1 MENEQNLNTASQT
14 ITRKLKLSWSG
25 DGSTLFGILI
35 VNWILTALTFGLY
48 YPWAKARKLEY
59 IYGQTRL
66 NKENFSF
73 HGTGNE
79 MFKGFVK
86 AIILLGSVYAIFL
99 YLVSQGSSG
108 MALLFFYAAFVLII
122 PIAIHGSYRYRMS
135 RTSWR
140 GIRFGYTGDRNT
152 LLRKFLEGVFLTIV
166 TVGLYSPFLTN
177 NIRTYIWDHVRFGS
191 LKFSFNGNGG
201 RYFALFL
208 GGYFLTLITL
218 GIYGFWWA
226 KSLFSFYIDNM
237 EIRHD
242 DGVLRLKST
251 ATVSDFFELL
261 VINFFTIVL
270 TFGLGAAWV
279 TNRTMLFM
287 TNHIK
292 LDGEFDLDN
301 LLQVQEDFRDA
312 TGDEAGDLLDIDFI
326 I

>member
-1 MENEQNLNTASQT
+1 MENEQTNPIVVAPAANA
-14 ITRKLKLSWSG
+14 LKLSWSG
-25 DGSTLFGILI
+25 DGATLFGILI
-35 VNWILTALTFGLY
+35 VNWLLTGLTLGLY
-48 YPWAKARKLEY
+48 YPWAKARQLEY

-79 MFKGFVK
+79 MFKGFIK
-86 AIILLGSVYAIFL
+86 AILLLGSVYAIFL
-99 YLVSQGSSG
+99 YLVSQGSTG
-108 MALLFFYAAFVLII
+108 LGLVFFYAAFVLII

-140 GIRFGYTGDRNT
+140 GIRFGYRGNRNT
-152 LLRKFLEGVFLTIV
+152 LLRMFLEGVFLSIITL
-166 TVGLYSPFLTN
+166 GLYSPFLTN

-191 LKFSFNGNGG
+191 LKFSFNGSGA
-201 RYFALFL
+201 RYFVLFL

-226 KSLFSFYIDNM
+226 KSLFSFYVDNM
-237 EIRHD
+237 EIRHE
-242 DGVLRLKST
+242 DGVIRLKST

-270 TFGLGAAWV
+270 TLGLGAAWV

-287 TNHIK
+287 TRHIK
-292 LDGEFDLDN
+292 LEGEFELDR
-301 LLQVQEDFRDA
+301 LIQVQEDFRDA